1 MKAPNAIPI
10 STAEKIG
17 DNDALDAVAACPP
30 IVKKFK
36 YISISSFIAQLLYHK
51 VALIVNVYNPRLRPN
66 VILSAFL

>member
-30 IVKKFK
+30 IVNNFK
-36 YISISSFIAQLLYHK
+36 YISISPFSAYIIQRAEN
-51 VALIVNVYNPRLRPN
+51 IVNTAPQNHPHR
-66 VILSAFL
+66 